1 MIAREGILMAS
12 FFISL
17 NHKHCYLYSL
27 NNKSKP
33 YSTEQQKN
41 ATQSNSI
48 KGNTVTEKMGGGFV
62 TECWLEELVLGPSA
76 FYCLILS
83 HSLAREDAV
92 KALMVEKHENKT
104 GAKAAVALVVYPVPF
119 YDWK

>member
-1 MIAREGILMAS
+1 MAS

-48 KGNTVTEKMGGGFV
+48 KGNTVTEKMGGDFV

-92 KALMVEKHENKT
+92 KTLMVEKHENKT
-104 GAKAAVALVVYPVPF
+104 GAKVAVVPFVYPVPF

>member
-1 MIAREGILMAS
+1 M
-12 FFISL
+12 
-17 NHKHCYLYSL
+17 
-27 NNKSKP
+27 
-33 YSTEQQKN
+33 
-41 ATQSNSI
+41 
-48 KGNTVTEKMGGGFV
+48 

-92 KALMVEKHENKT
+92 KTLMVEKHENKT
-104 GAKAAVALVVYPVPF
+104 GAKVAVVPFVYPVPF